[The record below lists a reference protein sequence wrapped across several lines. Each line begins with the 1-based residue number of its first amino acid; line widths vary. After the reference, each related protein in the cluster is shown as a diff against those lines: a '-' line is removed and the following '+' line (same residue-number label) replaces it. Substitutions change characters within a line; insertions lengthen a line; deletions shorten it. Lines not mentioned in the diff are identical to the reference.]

1 MNSINYNLSWHRKV
15 VFIHNYFPSY
25 VLEALD
31 SEIDSAVW
39 QDYPQAHRQSAVPPR
54 GDTHEYLSTVTRAH
68 VSTWAGQQ
76 LELASWQLWRDT
88 EGMTYS
94 KHTDL
99 GLFAA
104 PEYHIQ
110 IYLGSGL
117 ASMGT
122 RFYNNM
128 FTHKPTIELSYTRN
142 AGYFMSRPQ
151 LIYHSVAPVPRA
163 QCRLSVIARY
173 RRAS

>member
-1 MNSINYNLSWHRKV
+1 VNSINYNLSWHRKV
-15 VFIHNYFPSY
+15 VLLHDYFPTSI
-25 VLEALD
+25 LQALD
-31 SEIDSAVW
+31 HKIDSAIW

-54 GDTHEYLSTVTRAH
+54 GITHEYLSTVTRDH
-68 VSTWAGQQ
+68 VSAWAGKQ

-88 EGMTYS
+88 EGLTYN

-99 GLFAA
+99 GLFAE

-110 IYLGSGL
+110 IYLGSGDT
-117 ASMGT
+117 SMGT

-128 FTHKPTIELSYTRN
+128 FSIKPTIELSYTRN
-142 AGYFMSRPQ
+142 AGYFISRPQ

-163 QCRLSVIARY
+163 QCRLSLIARY
-173 RRAS
+173 KHA

>member
-15 VFIHNYFPSY
+15 VLLHDYFPSY
-25 VLEALD
+25 VLEDLD
-31 SEIDSAVW
+31 SMTATRAW
-39 QDYPQAHRQSAVPPR
+39 QSYPQAHRSSMLSCAGVTDQ
-54 GDTHEYLSTVTRAH
+54 YLNTETRAH
-68 VSTWAGQQ
+68 VSTWAGRQ
-76 LELASWQLWRDT
+76 LALSSWQLWRDT
-88 EGMTYS
+88 EGMAYS

-110 IYLGSGL
+110 IYLGHGDT
-117 ASMGT
+117 AMGT

-128 FTHKPTIELSYTRN
+128 FTSKPTIELSYTRN

-151 LIYHSVAPVPRA
+151 FIYHSVAPVPEH

-173 RRAS
+173 KHA

>member
-1 MNSINYNLSWHRKV
+1 MNSINYNLSWRRKV
-15 VFIHNYFPSY
+15 VLLHDYFPHH
-25 VLEALD
+25 VLADLD
-31 SEIDSAVW
+31 AMIITSAW
-39 QDYPQAHRQSAVPPR
+39 KTYPQAHRNSMLSCPGVT
-54 GDTHEYLSTVTRAH
+54 DVYLNTETRAH
-68 VSTWAGQQ
+68 ASAWAGRE

-88 EGMTYS
+88 EGMTYN

-110 IYLGSGL
+110 VYLGTGDI
-117 ASMGT
+117 SMGT
-122 RFYNNM
+122 CFYNNM
-128 FTHKPTIELSYTRN
+128 FTRTPTIQLSYTRN

-173 RRAS
+173 KHA

>member
-1 MNSINYNLSWHRKV
+1 MNSINYNLSWNRKV
-15 VFIHNYFPSY
+15 VLLHDYFPAH
-25 VLEALD
+25 VLRDLD
-31 SEIDSAVW
+31 LMIATDTW
-39 QDYPQAHRQSAVPPR
+39 QSYPQAHRRSMLSRP
-54 GDTHEYLSTVTRAH
+54 GETDIYLNTETRAH
-68 VSTWAGQQ
+68 VSAWAGR
-76 LELASWQLWRDT
+76 ELALSSWQLWQDR
-88 EGMTYS
+88 EGMTYN

-110 IYLGSGL
+110 IYLGSG
-117 ASMGT
+117 AWGMGT

-128 FTHKPTIELSYTRN
+128 FTRRPTIELSYTRN

-151 LIYHSVAPVPRA
+151 FIYHSVAPVPRN

-173 RRAS
+173 KLT

>member
-1 MNSINYNLSWHRKV
+1 MNLINYNISWHRKV
-15 VFIHNYFPSY
+15 VLIHDYFPHH
-25 VLEALD
+25 VLADLD
-31 SEIDSAVW
+31 AMIATDAWET
-39 QDYPQAHRQSAVPPR
+39 YPQAHRTAMPGIS
-54 GDTHEYLSTVTRAH
+54 GITHTYLNTLTRSHA
-68 VSTWAGQQ
+68 STWAGAQ
-76 LELASWQLWRDT
+76 LELSSWQLWQDR

-110 IYLGSGL
+110 IYLGQGDT
-117 ASMGT
+117 SMGT
-122 RFYNNM
+122 CFYNNM
-128 FTHKPTIELSYTRN
+128 FTRTPTIELSYTRN

-151 LIYHSVAPVPRA
+151 LIYHSVAPVPQA

-173 RRAS
+173 KHA

>member
-1 MNSINYNLSWHRKV
+1 MNLINYNLSWGRKV
-15 VFIHNYFPSY
+15 VLIHDYFPTNI
-25 VLEALD
+25 LQALD
-31 SEIDSAVW
+31 SEIDSAAW

-54 GDTHEYLSTVTRAH
+54 GDTHEYLSTVTQDH
-68 VSTWAGQQ
+68 VSTWAGHQ
-76 LELASWQLWRDT
+76 LELSSWQLWRDT

-99 GLFAA
+99 GLFKA

-110 IYLGSGL
+110 IYLGVGDT
-117 ASMGT
+117 AMGT

-128 FTHKPTIELSYTRN
+128 FTRKPTIELSYTRN

-151 LIYHSVAPVPRA
+151 FIYHSVAPVPRD
-163 QCRLSVIARY
+163 QRRLSVIARY